1 MAGTK
6 LNNFQKLEELQI
18 NEHLDQRP
26 GVSPKIEIGVMGNMR
41 TIGFMGDILE
51 LYLPRVAEI
60 LVNIFGGHR
69 DETISEE
76 ENGGFTDGGQ
86 KPN

>member
-6 LNNFQKLEELQI
+6 LNNFQELEELQI
-18 NEHLDQRP
+18 NEHLEQRP
-26 GVSPKIEIGVMGNMR
+26 DVSPKIETGVMANMR

-60 LVNIFGGHR
+60 LVNIFGGQR
-69 DETISEE
+69 GNTISQGESS
-76 ENGGFTDGGQ
+76 GFTEGDQ
-86 KPN
+86 KPD